1 MGASFNCD
9 NLPHRQMPGA
19 TRLSAILY
27 PVIALSEMGLFFTI
41 WQIFCAA

>member
-1 MGASFNCD
+1 MGESFTCD
-9 NLPHRQMPGA
+9 NLPHAQMPRPA
-19 TRLSAILY
+19 RLSAILY